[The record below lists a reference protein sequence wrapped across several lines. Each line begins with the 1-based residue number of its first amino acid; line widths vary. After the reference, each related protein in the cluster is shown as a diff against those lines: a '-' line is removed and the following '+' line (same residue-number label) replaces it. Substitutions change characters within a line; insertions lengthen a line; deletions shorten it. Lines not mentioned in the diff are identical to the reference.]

1 MVGHLWEGIF
11 NLEYKPG
18 SPSMQPTLDFYI
30 CYSQFLFAFA
40 WCDSLYV
47 LEEDQRKFY
56 DLVVSCNPGEA
67 YSAFHTRN
75 CY

>member
-1 MVGHLWEGIF
+1 
-11 NLEYKPG
+11 
-18 SPSMQPTLDFYI
+18 MQPTLDFYI